1 MTSTTGAAKTL
12 TTTTPTIPSRWRPSV
27 PLLVCGAVSIV
38 AGGLAAAVTG
48 PTEWDHGSWVAAFLV
63 LVGGVAQ
70 IGIAAGQSEL
80 TPSPPTPRFVAL
92 ECALW
97 NVAGLIVIA
106 GTLLASPLTVTI
118 GSVVLVA
125 ALVLA
130 AVAARGV
137 GRSWL
142 LVPYRALL
150 VLLLVS
156 TPIGIALSW
165 TRHGQR

>member
-1 MTSTTGAAKTL
+1 MTATTG
-12 TTTTPTIPSRWRPSV
+12 TTTTGTTTTGTTMPTRWRSSV
-27 PLLVCGAVSIV
+27 PLLVGGAVSIV

-80 TPSPPTPRFVAL
+80 TPSPPTPRFAAL

-97 NVAGLIVIA
+97 NVAGLTVIA

-130 AVAARGV
+130 TVAVRGA

-142 LVPYRALL
+142 LLPYRALL

-165 TRHGQR
+165 ARH

>member
-1 MTSTTGAAKTL
+1 MTSTPGTSKTL
-12 TTTTPTIPSRWRPSV
+12 TTTTPTISSRWRSSA
-27 PLLVCGAVSIV
+27 PLLVCGAASIV

-48 PTEWDHGSWVAAFLV
+48 PTDWDHGSWVAAFLV

-80 TPSPPTPRFVAL
+80 TPSPPTPRFAAL

-97 NVAGLIVIA
+97 NVAGLTVIA

-130 AVAARGV
+130 TVAVRGA

-142 LVPYRALL
+142 LLPYRALL

-165 TRHGQR
+165 ARN

>member
-1 MTSTTGAAKTL
+1 MTSTPGTSKTL
-12 TTTTPTIPSRWRPSV
+12 TTATPTIPSRWRSSA
-27 PLLVCGAVSIV
+27 PLLVCGAASIV

-48 PTEWDHGSWVAAFLV
+48 PTDWDHGSWVAAFLV

-80 TPSPPTPRFVAL
+80 TPSPPTPRFAAL

-97 NVAGLIVIA
+97 NVAGLTVIA

-130 AVAARGV
+130 TVAVRGA

-142 LVPYRALL
+142 LLPYRALL

-165 TRHGQR
+165 ARN

>member
-1 MTSTTGAAKTL
+1 VTSTPGTSKTL
-12 TTTTPTIPSRWRPSV
+12 TTTTPTIPSRWRSSA
-27 PLLVCGAVSIV
+27 PLLVCGAASIV

-48 PTEWDHGSWVAAFLV
+48 PTDWDHGLWVAAFLV

-80 TPSPPTPRFVAL
+80 TPSPPTPRFAAL

-97 NVAGLIVIA
+97 NVAGLTVIA

-130 AVAARGV
+130 TVAVRGA

-142 LVPYRALL
+142 LLPYRALL

-165 TRHGQR
+165 ARN

>member
-1 MTSTTGAAKTL
+1 MTSTPGTSKTL
-12 TTTTPTIPSRWRPSV
+12 TTTTPTIPSRWRSSA
-27 PLLVCGAVSIV
+27 PLLVCGAASIV

-48 PTEWDHGSWVAAFLV
+48 PTDWDHGSWVAAFLV

-80 TPSPPTPRFVAL
+80 TPSPPTPRFAAL

-97 NVAGLIVIA
+97 NVAGLTVIA

-130 AVAARGV
+130 TVAVRGA

-142 LVPYRALL
+142 LLPYRALL

-165 TRHGQR
+165 ARN